1 MTEILV
7 VDDDRDVAQSIELA
21 LRRHDFRVTLA
32 YSGVEALKT
41 LRRYLPDLVI
51 LDVMM
56 PGMSGLEVCRRMR
69 NDPNLADLPVIFLTA
84 RGQARDRIEGYKAGA
99 DDYVG
104 KPFILEELLLRVRA
118 ILRRVE
124 RAPAREA
131 TSELGAGGL
140 VLDMRTFEVTTRE
153 KTVLLTPTE
162 FDLLY
167 HLMAHAGQIFSSER
181 LLQEVWDFP
190 YDTGSTDLVR
200 AHVKNLREK
209 IEPNPREPT
218 YLRTVPRHGYVVSEA
233 LSDPGGEN

>member
-21 LRRHDFRVTLA
+21 LRRHEFRVTLA
-32 YSGVEALKT
+32 HSGVEALKT
-41 LRRYLPDLVI
+41 LHRYQPDLVI

-69 NDPNLADLPVIFLTA
+69 TDPNLADLPVIFLTA
-84 RGQARDRIEGYKAGA
+84 RGQARDRIEGFKAGA
-99 DDYVG
+99 DDYIG

-118 ILRRVE
+118 ILRRVDMVPTDTQPNLIE
-124 RAPAREA
+124 
-131 TSELGAGGL
+131 AGGL
-140 VLDMRTFEVTTRE
+140 ALDTRTFEVTTRE
-153 KTVLLTPTE
+153 KKVLLTPTE

-167 HLMAHAGQIFSSER
+167 YLMVHAGQVFASER

-200 AHVKNLREK
+200 AHVKNLRAK
-209 IEPNPREPT
+209 IEPDPSKPT
-218 YLRTVPRHGYVVSEA
+218 YLRTVPRHGYMLA
-233 LSDPGGEN
+233 R

>member
-32 YSGVEALKT
+32 YSGVEALKA
-41 LRRYLPDLVI
+41 LRRYRPDLVV

-69 NDPNLADLPVIFLTA
+69 TDPNLSDLPVIFLTA
-84 RGQARDRIEGYKAGA
+84 RGQARDRIEGFKAGA
-99 DDYVG
+99 DDYIG
-104 KPFILEELLLRVRA
+104 KPFILEELMLRVRA
-118 ILRRVE
+118 ILRRVGN
-124 RAPAREA
+124 PATAEI
-131 TSELGAGGL
+131 TTILEAGGL
-140 VLDMRTFEVTTRE
+140 VLDTRTFEVTTRE
-153 KTVLLTPTE
+153 KKVLLTPTE

-167 HLMAHAGQIFSSER
+167 HLMSHAGQVFASER

-200 AHVKNLREK
+200 AHVKNLRAK
-209 IEPNPREPT
+209 IELDPRRPV
-218 YLRTVPRHGYVVSEA
+218 YLRTVPRHGYVIAE
-233 LSDPGGEN
+233 E

>member
-1 MTEILV
+1 MAEILV
-7 VDDDRDVAQSIELA
+7 VDDDRDVAQSIEMA

-41 LRRYLPDLVI
+41 LRRYRPDLVV

-56 PGMSGLEVCRRMR
+56 PGMSGFEVCRRMR
-69 NDPNLADLPVIFLTA
+69 AEPPLADLPVIFLTA
-84 RGQARDRIEGYKAGA
+84 RSQARDRIEGFKAGA
-99 DDYVG
+99 DDYVS

-124 RAPAREA
+124 RLPAQEAPSVIE
-131 TSELGAGGL
+131 AGGL
-140 VLDMRTFEVTTRE
+140 ALDIRTFEVTTRE

-167 HLMAHAGQIFSSER
+167 HLMSNAGQVFSSER

-200 AHVKNLREK
+200 AHVKNLRDK
-209 IEPNPREPT
+209 VEPNPREPA
-218 YLRTVPRHGYVVSEA
+218 YIRTVPRHGYVIAEA
-233 LSDPGGEN
+233 GPGSGRQD

>member
-21 LRRHDFRVTLA
+21 LRRHDFRVVLA

-41 LRRYLPDLVI
+41 LRRYRPDLVV

-69 NDPNLADLPVIFLTA
+69 NDPSLTDLPVIFLTA
-84 RGQARDRIEGYKAGA
+84 RGQARDRIEGFKAGA
-99 DDYVG
+99 DDYIG
-104 KPFILEELLLRVRA
+104 KPFILEELLLRVQA

-124 RAPAREA
+124 RLPAQEAPFVIEA
-131 TSELGAGGL
+131 DGL
-140 VLDMRTFEVTTRE
+140 SLDVRTFEVTTRE

-167 HLMAHAGQIFSSER
+167 HLMANAGQVFSSER

-200 AHVKNLREK
+200 AHVKNLRDK

-218 YLRTVPRHGYVVSEA
+218 YLRTVPRHGYVIAESG
-233 LSDPGGEN
+233 SDSDGEG

>member
-41 LRRYLPDLVI
+41 LRRYRPDLVI

-69 NDPNLADLPVIFLTA
+69 TDPNLADLPVIFLTA

-99 DDYVG
+99 DDYVA

-124 RAPAREA
+124 RAPVQEA

-140 VLDMRTFEVTTRE
+140 VLDTRTFEVTTRE

-167 HLMAHAGQIFSSER
+167 HLMSHAGQIFSSER

-200 AHVKNLREK
+200 AHVKNLRDK
-209 IEPNPREPT
+209 IEPNPRAPT
-218 YLRTVPRHGYVVSEA
+218 YLRTVPRHGYVVSET
-233 LSDPGGEN
+233 LSDPVDKD

>member
-7 VDDDRDVAQSIELA
+7 VDDDRDVAQSIEMA
-21 LRRHDFRVTLA
+21 LRRHRFQVTLA

-41 LRRYLPDLVI
+41 LRRYRPDLVI

-56 PGMSGLEVCRRMR
+56 PGISGLEVCRRMR
-69 NDPNLADLPVIFLTA
+69 TDPNLANLPVIFLTA
-84 RGQARDRIEGYKAGA
+84 RGLARDRIEGLKAGA

-104 KPFILEELLLRVRA
+104 KPFILEELLLRVQA
-118 ILRRVE
+118 VLRRVD
-124 RAPAREA
+124 RKPAQESPSA
-131 TSELGAGGL
+131 IEAGGL
-140 VLDMRTFEVTTRE
+140 SLDLRAFEVTTRE
-153 KTVLLTPTE
+153 KTVRLTPTE

-200 AHVKNLREK
+200 AHIKNLREK
-209 IEPNPREPT
+209 IEPNPRNPT
-218 YLRTVPRHGYVVSEA
+218 YLRTVSRHGYVVPEDLA
-233 LSDPGGEN
+233 